1 MVIPS
6 NRAPKDRLI
15 KVASFQVIAST
26 ISSFEHRLESKNFF
40 KVSREINENNFPTE
54 VRYSKRIELNFFSP
68 PDKLNMMMST
78 NEVEF
83 LIKLENHRF
92 AHLEEILALS
102 EDDLEQIKDF
112 ICLSFGRQA
121 SIEGIPMAPGIRH
134 ENNMLLLSLYGLSSF
149 WRFKHCFAAVPNK
162 YFYPPLF

>member
-1 MVIPS
+1 
-6 NRAPKDRLI
+6 
-15 KVASFQVIAST
+15 
-26 ISSFEHRLESKNFF
+26 
-40 KVSREINENNFPTE
+40 
-54 VRYSKRIELNFFSP
+54 
-68 PDKLNMMMST
+68 MST

-134 ENNMLLLSLYGLSSF
+134 ENNMLLLSLYGLSSY
-149 WRFKHCFAAVPNK
+149 WRFKHCFAAVPDK
-162 YFYPPLF
+162 YIYPPLF